1 VSQALLL
8 VHVKVM
14 MQLVPICCLDI
25 SLFLRIV
32 LALHLLLTPSH
43 HAVVLAGCKL
53 QAGEGADV
61 WDVCRSGLGLYL
73 VQQALSSMGSS
84 INASSEP
91 GRGSSFCFELPLAD
105 SECESESELETDMF
119 SEAGRWGC

>member
-1 VSQALLL
+1 
-8 VHVKVM
+8 M
-14 MQLVPICCLDI
+14 
-25 SLFLRIV
+25 
-32 LALHLLLTPSH
+32 
-43 HAVVLAGCKL
+43 
-53 QAGEGADV
+53 

-119 SEAGRWGC
+119 SEAGRWGDKTSATRVRHDPCVLPQACSITSRCSPTVGAKRGSAT